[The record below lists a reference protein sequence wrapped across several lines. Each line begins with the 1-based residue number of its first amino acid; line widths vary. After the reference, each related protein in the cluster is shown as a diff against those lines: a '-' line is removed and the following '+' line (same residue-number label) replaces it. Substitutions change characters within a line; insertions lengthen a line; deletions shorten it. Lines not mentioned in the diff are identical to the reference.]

1 MKDLYSWIDNNI
13 ESDLSV
19 DEIVAR
25 SGYSR
30 RHLYNL
36 FVQQTGKS
44 VAEYIRLKKLRYA
57 ATLLKLTHMSIV
69 DISIRFGFDSSQS
82 FSRLFKK
89 IYQLTP
95 SDYRRSHCWDI
106 SKYIVDNE
114 KPSWLKAKVIYIGE
128 NIGLSGKDFNYEFDV
143 SHRDSS
149 WKPVAKKIIQ
159 DLKKE
164 VMSFG
169 RREIFTHIEYS
180 PSFYNKEKV
189 SVNYMMAEK
198 CSLSESIKN
207 IDIGIYLKVYYH
219 GSIDDIIGI
228 SKLAY
233 TQFLLK
239 SDFIRRSGCDFE
251 YIRVNSDGSILYSYN
266 IPVSIK

>member
-1 MKDLYSWIDNNI
+1 METGSKENNSRF
-13 ESDLSV
+13 EKRSDEL
-19 DEIVAR
+19 
-25 SGYSR
+25 
-30 RHLYNL
+30 
-36 FVQQTGKS
+36 
-44 VAEYIRLKKLRYA
+44 
-57 ATLLKLTHMSIV
+57 
-69 DISIRFGFDSSQS
+69 
-82 FSRLFKK
+82 
-89 IYQLTP
+89 
-95 SDYRRSHCWDI
+95 
-106 SKYIVDNE
+106 
-114 KPSWLKAKVIYIGE
+114 
-128 NIGLSGKDFNYEFDV
+128 
-143 SHRDSS
+143 
-149 WKPVAKKIIQ
+149 WKT
-159 DLKKE
+159 
-164 VMSFG
+164 
-169 RREIFTHIEYS
+169 RIFTHIEYS

-189 SVNYMMAEK
+189 SVNYMIAEK

>member
-1 MKDLYSWIDNNI
+1 VKDLYSWIDNNI

-89 IYQLTP
+89 NLSIN
-95 SDYRRSHCWDI
+95 S
-106 SKYIVDNE
+106 
-114 KPSWLKAKVIYIGE
+114 
-128 NIGLSGKDFNYEFDV
+128 IGL
-143 SHRDSS
+143 
-149 WKPVAKKIIQ
+149 
-159 DLKKE
+159 
-164 VMSFG
+164 
-169 RREIFTHIEYS
+169 
-180 PSFYNKEKV
+180 
-189 SVNYMMAEK
+189 
-198 CSLSESIKN
+198 
-207 IDIGIYLKVYYH
+207 
-219 GSIDDIIGI
+219 
-228 SKLAY
+228 
-233 TQFLLK
+233 
-239 SDFIRRSGCDFE
+239 
-251 YIRVNSDGSILYSYN
+251 
-266 IPVSIK
+266 